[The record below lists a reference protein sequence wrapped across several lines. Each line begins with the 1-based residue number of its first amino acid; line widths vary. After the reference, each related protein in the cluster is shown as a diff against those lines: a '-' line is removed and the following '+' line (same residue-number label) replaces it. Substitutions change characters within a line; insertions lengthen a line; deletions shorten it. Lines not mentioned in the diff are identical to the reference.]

1 MPNYLGKLFSFFDAR
16 TRWQISGLLC
26 LMFLAAGLEVLS
38 LALFVPLFQIA
49 VDPDRLT
56 AIPILSDLLVRV
68 GIHNADHA
76 IVFLGFGL
84 LVLYGI
90 KNLALAPEE

>member
-1 MPNYLGKLFSFFDAR
+1 MTADYLHKLFSFFDTR

-26 LMFLAAGLEVLS
+26 LMFVGAGLEMLS

-56 AIPILSDLLVRV
+56 SIPILSDLLARV

-76 IVFLGFGL
+76 IATDIAV
-84 LVLYGI
+84 
-90 KNLALAPEE
+90 APV